1 MMDSDNDGER
11 ELVLG
16 NKQLL
21 GIFFVATLLC
31 GVFFAMGY
39 VVGGNSAKS
48 AVAAA
53 SGDTATPV
61 AGQRDEPAAVTPAS
75 QQSTAVTD
83 TGANPVGGDAAS
95 QFPSPEPM
103 LKDNAAVSQPPVS
116 APVAVAPAPVAKNTP
131 APVAAA
137 GEVFVSVPEKGT
149 RYWQVTATQRPAA
162 DALVQSLRDR
172 HLPAI
177 LAESSVPKLYEVLV
191 GPYRTDVTL
200 SEAKKKLTEI
210 GGFDGLIP
218 KKFCRDWSRL
228 ICRGRACPNGRG
240 AVLRISNRST
250 P

>member
-1 MMDSDNDGER
+1 MIDNDNADYNGGER

-53 SGDTATPV
+53 AGDTAATS
-61 AGQRDEPAAVTPAS
+61 AGGQRDEPGAS
-75 QQSTAVTD
+75 QATQQTAQQTTASTD
-83 TGANPVGGDAAS
+83 TGANPMGGDTAP
-95 QFPSPEPM
+95 QLPGPEPA
-103 LKDNAAVSQPPVS
+103 LKDNPAAAQPPARV
-116 APVAVAPAPVAKNTP
+116 
-131 APVAAA
+131 PVAAA
-137 GEVFVSVPEKGT
+137 PVPAAPAPKMAATPLPDTNTEGTVYVSVPEKGA
-149 RYWQVTATQRPAA
+149 RYWQVIATQRPAA

-191 GPYRTDVTL
+191 GPYRSDITL
-200 SEAKKKLTEI
+200 ADAKKKLTEI

-218 KKFCRDWSRL
+218 KKF
-228 ICRGRACPNGRG
+228 
-240 AVLRISNRST
+240 
-250 P
+250 

>member
-1 MMDSDNDGER
+1 MIDNDNDGER

-61 AGQRDEPAAVTPAS
+61 AGQRDEPPAVTSPS
-75 QQSTAVTD
+75 QQSTVSTD
-83 TGANPVGGDAAS
+83 TDANPMGGDAAS
-95 QFPSPEPM
+95 QFPNAEPM
-103 LKDNAAVSQPPVS
+103 LKDNAAASQPPAS
-116 APVAVAPAPVAKNTP
+116 APAAMAPAPVAKNTP
-131 APVAAA
+131 APATSAA
-137 GEVFVSVPEKGT
+137 GEVFVSVPEKDT

-162 DALVQSLRDR
+162 DALVQSLRER

-200 SEAKKKLTEI
+200 ADAKKKLMDI

-218 KKFCRDWSRL
+218 RKF
-228 ICRGRACPNGRG
+228 
-240 AVLRISNRST
+240 
-250 P
+250 

>member
-1 MMDSDNDGER
+1 MIDNDNDSER

-21 GIFFVATLLC
+21 GIFFVAALLC

-53 SGDTATPV
+53 SGDTAATPV
-61 AGQRDEPAAVTPAS
+61 GGQRDEPSALQPAQQTAAAS
-75 QQSTAVTD
+75 QTATD
-83 TGANPVGGDAAS
+83 TGANPMGGDSGA
-95 QFPSPEPM
+95 QLPSPEPAF
-103 LKDNAAVSQPPVS
+103 KDNPAAAQPP
-116 APVAVAPAPVAKNTP
+116 AR
-131 APVAAA
+131 APVAAVAPPPAPVSKTVPAPLPTPLTASLPATLPAA
-137 GEVFVSVPEKGT
+137 GTGATVYVSEPEKGA

-191 GPYRTDVTL
+191 GPYRSDITL
-200 SEAKKKLTEI
+200 SDAKKKLTEI
-210 GGFDGLIP
+210 GGFDGLIQ
-218 KKFCRDWSRL
+218 KKF
-228 ICRGRACPNGRG
+228 
-240 AVLRISNRST
+240 
-250 P
+250 

>member
-1 MMDSDNDGER
+1 MIDNDNDGER

-53 SGDTATPV
+53 SGDAAATPV
-61 AGQRDEPAAVTPAS
+61 AGQRDEPGAS
-75 QQSTAVTD
+75 SNN
-83 TGANPVGGDAAS
+83 TGANPSGADPDNYVS
-95 QFPSPEPM
+95 RSPPSTPQLPGPEPA
-103 LKDNAAVSQPPVS
+103 LKDNPAAAQPPAAVPVVTT
-116 APVAVAPAPVAKNTP
+116 PTPKTAPAPLP
-131 APVAAA
+131 ATTTEATVY
-137 GEVFVSVPEKGT
+137 VSVPEKGA

-191 GPYRTDVTL
+191 GPYRSDITL
-200 SEAKKKLTEI
+200 SDAKKKLTEI
-210 GGFDGLIP
+210 GGFDGLLP
-218 KKFCRDWSRL
+218 KKF
-228 ICRGRACPNGRG
+228 
-240 AVLRISNRST
+240 
-250 P
+250 

>member
-1 MMDSDNDGER
+1 MIDNDNDGER

-53 SGDTATPV
+53 SGDTAATP
-61 AGQRDEPAAVTPAS
+61 AGGQRDEPSALQSA
-75 QQSTAVTD
+75 QQTTTSAE
-83 TGANPVGGDAAS
+83 TGANPVGGDTAP
-95 QFPSPEPM
+95 QLPGPEPV
-103 LKDNAAVSQPPVS
+103 LKDNPAAAQPP
-116 APVAVAPAPVAKNTP
+116 AR
-131 APVAAA
+131 APVAAVPVPA
-137 GEVFVSVPEKGT
+137 APAPKTAPTPLPGTSPATNTEATVYVSEPEKGA

-191 GPYRTDVTL
+191 GPYRSDITL
-200 SEAKKKLTEI
+200 SDAKKKLTEI
-210 GGFDGLIP
+210 GGFDGLIQ
-218 KKFCRDWSRL
+218 KKF
-228 ICRGRACPNGRG
+228 
-240 AVLRISNRST
+240 
-250 P
+250 

>member
-1 MMDSDNDGER
+1 MIDNDNDGER

-53 SGDTATPV
+53 SGDTAATP
-61 AGQRDEPAAVTPAS
+61 AGGQRDEPSALQSAQQTTAS
-75 QQSTAVTD
+75 QTATD
-83 TGANPVGGDAAS
+83 TGANPVSGDTTP
-95 QFPSPEPM
+95 QLPGPEPV
-103 LKDNAAVSQPPVS
+103 LKDNPAAAQPPVR
-116 APVAVAPAPVAKNTP
+116 

-137 GEVFVSVPEKGT
+137 PVPVAPAPKTAPTPSPAASSAGLPVTGTEATVYVSEPEKGA

-177 LAESSVPKLYEVLV
+177 LAESSKPALYEVLV
-191 GPYRTDVTL
+191 GPYRSDLTL
-200 SEAKKKLTEI
+200 ADAKKKLTDI
-210 GGFDGLIP
+210 GGFDGLIQ
-218 KKFCRDWSRL
+218 KKF
-228 ICRGRACPNGRG
+228 
-240 AVLRISNRST
+240 
-250 P
+250 

>member
-1 MMDSDNDGER
+1 MIDNDNDSER

-21 GIFFVATLLC
+21 GIFFVAALLC

-53 SGDTATPV
+53 SGDTAATPV
-61 AGQRDEPAAVTPAS
+61 GGQRDEPSALQSAQQTTAAS
-75 QQSTAVTD
+75 QPATD
-83 TGANPVGGDAAS
+83 AGANPMGDS
-95 QFPSPEPM
+95 GPQLPGPEPV
-103 LKDNAAVSQPPVS
+103 LKDNPAAAQPPTRAPIAA
-116 APVAVAPAPVAKNTP
+116 APVPVAPAPKTAP
-131 APVAAA
+131 ATLPATLPATGTEATVY
-137 GEVFVSVPEKGT
+137 VSEPEKGA
-149 RYWQVTATQRPAA
+149 RYWQVIATQRPAA

-191 GPYRTDVTL
+191 GPYRSDLTL
-200 SEAKKKLTEI
+200 ADAKKKLTEI

-218 KKFCRDWSRL
+218 KKF
-228 ICRGRACPNGRG
+228 
-240 AVLRISNRST
+240 
-250 P
+250 

>member
-1 MMDSDNDGER
+1 MIDNDNDGER

-39 VVGGNSAKS
+39 VVGGNAAKS
-48 AVAAA
+48 AVAAT
-53 SGDTATPV
+53 SGDTAATP
-61 AGQRDEPAAVTPAS
+61 AGGQRDEPSALQNAQQTTAAS
-75 QQSTAVTD
+75 QPATD
-83 TGANPVGGDAAS
+83 TGANPMGGDS
-95 QFPSPEPM
+95 GPQLPGPEPV
-103 LKDNAAVSQPPVS
+103 LKDNPAAAQPP
-116 APVAVAPAPVAKNTP
+116 AR

-137 GEVFVSVPEKGT
+137 TPPPAPVSKTAPAPLPATLSGTTTEATVYVSVPEKGA

-177 LAESSVPKLYEVLV
+177 LSESSVPKLYEVLV
-191 GPYRTDVTL
+191 GPYRSDLTL
-200 SEAKKKLTEI
+200 ADAKKKLTEI

-218 KKFCRDWSRL
+218 KKF
-228 ICRGRACPNGRG
+228 
-240 AVLRISNRST
+240 
-250 P
+250 

>member
-1 MMDSDNDGER
+1 MIDNDNADYNGER

-53 SGDTATPV
+53 TGDTAATP
-61 AGQRDEPAAVTPAS
+61 AGGQRDEPSALQSAQQTTAAS
-75 QQSTAVTD
+75 QPAAD
-83 TGANPVGGDAAS
+83 TGANPTGGDSGA
-95 QFPSPEPM
+95 QLPGPEPV
-103 LKDNAAVSQPPVS
+103 LKDNPAAQPPAS
-116 APVAVAPAPVAKNTP
+116 APVAAVPVPATP
-131 APVAAA
+131 APKTATLLPATSTAAT
-137 GEVFVSVPEKGT
+137 VYVSVPEKGA

-191 GPYRTDVTL
+191 GPYRSDLTL
-200 SEAKKKLTEI
+200 ADAKKKLTEI
-210 GGFDGLIP
+210 GGFDGLLP
-218 KKFCRDWSRL
+218 KKF
-228 ICRGRACPNGRG
+228 
-240 AVLRISNRST
+240 
-250 P
+250 

>member
-1 MMDSDNDGER
+1 MIDNDNDGER

-48 AVAAA
+48 AVAAT
-53 SGDTATPV
+53 SGDAAATP
-61 AGQRDEPAAVTPAS
+61 AGGQRDEPGAVQTA
-75 QQSTAVTD
+75 QQATSITD
-83 TGANPVGGDAAS
+83 SGANPMAGDTAS
-95 QFPSPEPM
+95 QLPGPEPV
-103 LKDNAAVSQPPVS
+103 LKDNPAAARPPAS
-116 APVAVAPAPVAKNTP
+116 

-137 GEVFVSVPEKGT
+137 SVPAAPTTKTPPPLPATTTDATVYVSEPEKGA

-191 GPYRTDVTL
+191 GPYRSDITL
-200 SEAKKKLTEI
+200 ADAKKKLTEI

-218 KKFCRDWSRL
+218 KKF
-228 ICRGRACPNGRG
+228 
-240 AVLRISNRST
+240 
-250 P
+250 